1 MAITVSDCLR
11 LPSLREAK
19 VVAGHKGLN
28 KFVTTVSV
36 LEYAK
41 RYALAKEY
49 FLGNELILTGFIS
62 VKDNIEDQC
71 EALRRLHEVGEA
83 GVVLYYVGCF
93 LPELHPAL
101 IETADELGFPLIVM
115 PEKAYYLRY
124 SEVITEVLQL
134 IFSDQQKETYYVKN
148 ILEQIAK
155 MRERQRNIESVLR
168 LLSDRL
174 RCSFLLLSYD
184 GTENGYAS
192 WPIGSKKIFD
202 SMMRYR
208 KRHAPKRECSFF
220 QSEEKDHAF
229 RLFQQKFD
237 TQYQKS
243 LQLVALDEGMLLN
256 EFSFRQAIEV
266 IQMFSSI
273 WKYDFETETEDELVR
288 AIINDQPL
296 TMNRIA
302 KKYFIDLK
310 RIRVMWVLKSRRKSA
325 ERQEELA
332 AALERQKKKI
342 QCFLKENGKNVLV
355 DTFDNG
361 VVAFMDDAPF
371 PEMETPLAETF
382 MEQFGEPDEILI
394 WCGGM
399 DSTKAVRSAYR
410 MIEDS
415 FETICKLYPAKKV
428 FTEGELEFAL
438 ECLRIMEKGE
448 NAIERYQQSLFA
460 LVGQKDERGMI
471 DTLSVYLLDAN
482 RSISATAG
490 LLYLHDSTV
499 KYRLNKIKQRLGYDM
514 DMMPGAYY
522 LYLAVALKRLT

>member
-41 RYALAKEY
+41 RYALAEEY

-174 RCSFLLLSYD
+174 RCSFLLHQSR
-184 GTENGYAS
+184 
-192 WPIGSKKIFD
+192 KKI
-202 SMMRYR
+202 
-208 KRHAPKRECSFF
+208 
-220 QSEEKDHAF
+220 
-229 RLFQQKFD
+229 
-237 TQYQKS
+237 
-243 LQLVALDEGMLLN
+243 
-256 EFSFRQAIEV
+256 
-266 IQMFSSI
+266 
-273 WKYDFETETEDELVR
+273 
-288 AIINDQPL
+288 II
-296 TMNRIA
+296 
-302 KKYFIDLK
+302 
-310 RIRVMWVLKSRRKSA
+310 
-325 ERQEELA
+325 
-332 AALERQKKKI
+332 
-342 QCFLKENGKNVLV
+342 
-355 DTFDNG
+355 
-361 VVAFMDDAPF
+361 
-371 PEMETPLAETF
+371 
-382 MEQFGEPDEILI
+382 
-394 WCGGM
+394 
-399 DSTKAVRSAYR
+399 
-410 MIEDS
+410 
-415 FETICKLYPAKKV
+415 
-428 FTEGELEFAL
+428 
-438 ECLRIMEKGE
+438 
-448 NAIERYQQSLFA
+448 
-460 LVGQKDERGMI
+460 
-471 DTLSVYLLDAN
+471 
-482 RSISATAG
+482 
-490 LLYLHDSTV
+490 
-499 KYRLNKIKQRLGYDM
+499 
-514 DMMPGAYY
+514 
-522 LYLAVALKRLT
+522 

>member
-1 MAITVSDCLR
+1 MAITVSDCLK

-41 RYALAKEY
+41 RYALAEEY

-83 GVVLYYVGCF
+83 GVFLYYVGGF
-93 LPELHPAL
+93 LSELHPAL
-101 IETADELGFPLIVM
+101 IETADELDFPLIVM

-174 RCSFLLLSYD
+174 RCSFLLLSHD
-184 GTENGYAS
+184 GAENGYAS
-192 WPIGSKKIFD
+192 WPIGSKTIFD
-202 SMMRYR
+202 YMIEYI
-208 KRHAPKRECSFF
+208 KNHEPKRKCSFF
-220 QSEEKDHAF
+220 QSEGKDHTF
-229 RLFQQKFD
+229 RLFHQKFD

-243 LQLVALDEGMLLN
+243 LQLVALDEGTLLN
-256 EFSFRQAIEV
+256 EFSFQQAIEV

-296 TMNRIA
+296 VMNRIA

-310 RIRVMWVLKSRRKSA
+310 KIRVMWVLKSRGKSA
-325 ERQEELA
+325 ERQEDLA
-332 AALERQKKKI
+332 AVLEQRKRKI
-342 QCFLKENGKNVLV
+342 QLFLKENGKNVLV

-382 MEQFGEPDEILI
+382 LEQYGEPDDILI

-399 DSTKAVRSAYR
+399 DSTKDVRNAYR

-428 FTEGELEFAL
+428 FTERELEFAL

-460 LVGQKDERGMI
+460 LAGQKDEKDMI
-471 DTLSVYLLDAN
+471 NTLSVYLLDAN

-522 LYLAVALKRLT
+522 LYLAAALKRLT